1 MGKVREEGRGRM
13 EEWRVAWDTTE
24 GEYLRHCDLQLRM
37 DQYASFNDFFARRL
51 RPDARPIASLND
63 LSIVIQAQLSWCI
76 CLTSGFCFFPIESRS
91 MDGDL
96 HLRSQALVTIV

>member
-1 MGKVREEGRGRM
+1 MLEPLNGQSEGGGKGENGRM
-13 EEWRVAWDTTE
+13 ESSLGTTE

-63 LSIVIQAQLSWCI
+63 LSIVIQAQLS
-76 CLTSGFCFFPIESRS
+76 
-91 MDGDL
+91 
-96 HLRSQALVTIV
+96 